1 MTPFETIKQEIQS
14 LYPDCKFTDAEL
26 FQMATDVI
34 NFGALLCEA
43 NMQTNLI
50 KHIDKT
56 EK

>member
-1 MTPFETIKQEIQS
+1 MSPFETIKQEIQS

-26 FQMATDVI
+26 FKMATDVI

-43 NMQTNLI
+43 NRHINLT

-56 EK
+56 GK